1 MTTNY
6 SRIRS
11 FWVATHV
18 NGRGI
23 RYVESWPS
31 RDEYLRYAREVLAR
45 YGAGSSLSAHATI
58 GEICA
63 SLTDLG
69 PGHGARSHCRVDRA
83 DARQYI
89 RDGAESY

>member
-1 MTTNY
+1 MT
-6 SRIRS
+6 RRS
-11 FWVATHV
+11 FWVATHI
-18 NGRGI
+18 NGHGI

-45 YGAGSSLSAHATI
+45 DGAGSSLNAHATI
-58 GEICA
+58 GDICE
-63 SLTDLG
+63 SLADCG
-69 PGHGARSHCRVDRA
+69 PGHGARSHRRVDRA